1 MNSRM
6 LLFAVLVLGLA
17 LIAFTCQPKAVPER
31 IGVYDS
37 RAIAIAYANSPT
49 FNTSAKMLS
58 ERMMAAKEKGDKKLV
73 AAIEREGMLRQAMM
87 HEQGFG
93 KGSVIGMIA
102 LVKDSIAAL
111 AARENV
117 VLVISKWE
125 VAFSEKNVELVD
137 LTGKVVEFFQPNER
151 VRSMLQELPNHE
163 PVENAYLIED

>member
-1 MNSRM
+1 MNTRTVI
-6 LLFAVLVLGLA
+6 LAVLVLSLA
-17 LIAFTCQPKAVPER
+17 LIAFACLPKAIPQR

-49 FNTSAKMLS
+49 FNTSATMLS
-58 ERMMAAKEKGDKKLV
+58 ERMKAAKEKGDKKEM
-73 AAIEREGMLRQAMM
+73 AAIEREATLRQAMM

-117 VLVISKWE
+117 ILVVSKWE
-125 VAFSEKNVELVD
+125 VAYNEKNVELVD
-137 LTGKVVEFFQPNER
+137 LTEQVVEFFQPNER
-151 VRSMLQELPNHE
+151 IRSMLKELPKNE
-163 PVENAYLIED
+163 PVENAYLIQD